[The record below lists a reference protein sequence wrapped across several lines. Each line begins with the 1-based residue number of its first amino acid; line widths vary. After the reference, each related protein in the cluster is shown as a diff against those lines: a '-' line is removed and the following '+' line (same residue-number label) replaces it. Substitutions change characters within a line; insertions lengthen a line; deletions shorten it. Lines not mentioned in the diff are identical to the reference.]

1 MLAATQTM
9 APLLAAVQVEEPVG
23 VEVADVV
30 VVVLALVVVVV
41 VLAVVVALVVVVVVV
56 VPPPLPLPE
65 TAGASCPMM
74 EPEVSRVYCQS
85 MTPAFHP

>member
-1 MLAATQTM
+1 M

-30 VVVLALVVVVV
+30 VVVLALMVVVV
-41 VLAVVVALVVVVVVV
+41 VLTVVVALVVVVVVVVV

-74 EPEVSRVYCQS
+74 DPEVSRVYCQS